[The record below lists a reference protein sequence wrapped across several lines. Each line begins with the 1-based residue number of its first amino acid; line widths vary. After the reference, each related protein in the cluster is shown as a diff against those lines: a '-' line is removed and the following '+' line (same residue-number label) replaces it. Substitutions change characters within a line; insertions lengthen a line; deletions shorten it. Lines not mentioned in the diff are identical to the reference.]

1 MDAFAPVGG
10 SRIEQKPKPLFGF
23 SHAIVSAKVS
33 VRGDLVALLFV
44 SLLSYVSSWQRDRVF
59 LALSR
64 YFFSAKSFSWSV
76 HVLGIVLHLL
86 FTLNRILLL
95 LWVALRTT
103 GRPLVK

>member
-44 SLLSYVSSWQRDRVF
+44 SLLSYVSS
-59 LALSR
+59 LADPGGG
-64 YFFSAKSFSWSV
+64 
-76 HVLGIVLHLL
+76 LGGLQPPPGH
-86 FTLNRILLL
+86 
-95 LWVALRTT
+95 ARTN
-103 GRPLVK
+103 G

>member
-44 SLLSYVSSWQRDRVF
+44 SLLSYVSSWQRDRV
-59 LALSR
+59 ALSR
-64 YFFSAKSFSWSV
+64 YFFFFQVILFVSPRV
-76 HVLGIVLHLL
+76 GILLLLL
-86 FTLNRILLL
+86 FALNRILLL

-103 GRPLVK
+103 ARPLVK